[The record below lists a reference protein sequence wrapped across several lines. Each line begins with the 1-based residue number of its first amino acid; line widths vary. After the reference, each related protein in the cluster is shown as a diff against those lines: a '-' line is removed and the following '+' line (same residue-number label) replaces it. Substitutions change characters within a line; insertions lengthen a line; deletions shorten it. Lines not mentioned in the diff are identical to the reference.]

1 MITSALSLVGA
12 VSHVLGGPALD
23 KDLRTKP
30 AAAALTCGFASRTFC
45 VWGRVSDLESESN
58 LRQSN
63 RAEHDRPGHLGERPP
78 RRQPLGNERHR
89 GR

>member
-30 AAAALTCGFASRTFC
+30 AAAALIR
-45 VWGRVSDLESESN
+45 
-58 LRQSN
+58 
-63 RAEHDRPGHLGERPP
+63 
-78 RRQPLGNERHR
+78 
-89 GR
+89 